1 MESIPALDELLR
13 KLVALQGSD
22 LHLKVGSPP
31 AYRVDGAIHLAEL
44 PKLSPDDTKAF
55 AEEVMTDR
63 AAQAFEENNEADF
76 AYGRASLGRFRVS
89 VFRQR
94 GSVSLTLRAVNQ
106 STQSFDDLGL
116 SPSIPQLAKNEHG
129 LVVVTGRAGNGK
141 STTLGALLDYVNAN
155 RRGSIITL
163 EDPIE
168 TLHADKL
175 SIVAQREI
183 GMDTTDFAHGI
194 RKAVR
199 QDPDVIMVSEMR
211 GRDTVEAVLMAA
223 ESGHLVLTSMLTAD
237 ATETV
242 NRIVEYFVPHRRSQ
256 VRAQL
261 AAVLRGVVSQRL
273 VPRSDGQGRIPATE
287 ILVNYERVAEKIAE
301 PESDVPSLLRLMVE
315 GEYYG
320 TMSFDQSLLTLY
332 QRGVVDFQDAMARA
346 TDPQD
351 FKLAAHALGL
361 TA

>member
-1 MESIPALDELLR
+1 MESVPALDELLR
-13 KLVALQGSD
+13 KLVSLNGSD

-31 AYRVDGAIHLAEL
+31 AYRIDGAIHLAEL
-44 PKLSPDDTKAF
+44 PKLTPDDTEGF
-55 AEEVMTDR
+55 ANQVMSER
-63 AAQAFEENNEADF
+63 AAAAFENENEADF

-94 GSVSLTLRAVNQ
+94 GSVSLTLRAVPQ
-106 STQSFDDLGL
+106 STPNFDELGL
-116 SPSIPQLAKNEHG
+116 PAGVPQLAKNETG
-129 LVVVTGRAGNGK
+129 LIVVSGRAGNGR
-141 STTLGALLDYVNAN
+141 STTLGAMIDFVNSN

-168 TLHADKL
+168 ALHADKL

-183 GMDTTDFAHGI
+183 GMDTATFAHGI
-194 RKAVR
+194 RRALR
-199 QDPDVIMVSEMR
+199 QDPDVILVSDMR
-211 GRDTVEAVLMAA
+211 DLETAEAVLMAA

-237 ATETV
+237 ASETV
-242 NRIVEYFVPHRRSQ
+242 NRIIEYYPPHRRHAI
-256 VRAQL
+256 RTQL

-273 VPRSDGQGRIPATE
+273 IGRADGKGRIPATE
-287 ILVNYERVAEKIAE
+287 ILVNYDRVGERIRD
-301 PESDVPSLLRLMVE
+301 PEGEVPPLLQLMVE

-320 TMSFDQSLLTLY
+320 MMTFDQSLLTLH
-332 QRGVVDFQDAMARA
+332 RKGEVTFQEAMANA